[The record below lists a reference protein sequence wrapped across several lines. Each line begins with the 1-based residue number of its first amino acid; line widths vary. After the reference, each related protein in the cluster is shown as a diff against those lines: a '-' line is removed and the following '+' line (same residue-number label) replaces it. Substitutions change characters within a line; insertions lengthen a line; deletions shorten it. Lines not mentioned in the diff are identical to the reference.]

1 MKGVGTGRLAVGG
14 SWRLHG
20 GAICSRWSPV
30 SSRSLRGME
39 GASSFDSSSSSSS
52 ATTTTTTTT
61 CCARCVRACER
72 ARVPGVEVVVV
83 MVSPSAGT
91 IAKGEGGEVRIGLYF
106 PYFLFLIPFIFLLF
120 FFAVGVRCSVCFL
133 LFFLFFLSF
142 FFLFFLFFLEAAT
155 SEQDPCPGYRA
166 VGCGLRPMGEA
177 LSKTSSVEVLVRRD
191 TCIAR
196 NTGQLMARPSP
207 PPRKEEDL
215 PRRAGHHHPSGI
227 VFHPINFA
235 SSLIFLPVCFKK
247 ERSSRYM

>member
-72 ARVPGVEVVVV
+72 ARVPGVEVVV

-120 FFAVGVRCSVCFL
+120 FFAVGVRCSVCFCCFFFFSS
-133 LFFLFFLSF
+133 FFLLSFLSF
-142 FFLFFLFFLEAAT
+142 LSFFLEAAT

-196 NTGQLMARPSP
+196 NTGQLMARPP
-207 PPRKEEDL
+207 PPSKE
-215 PRRAGHHHPSGI
+215 RRRSTEARG
-227 VFHPINFA
+227 A
-235 SSLIFLPVCFKK
+235 SSPI
-247 ERSSRYM
+247 RYRFPPD